1 MIASLPMYDFPW
13 VRAAIVR
20 LWASIRDKLRA
31 RGIDAPE
38 ALTQEG
44 DIRSAWMSDS
54 LLLGQTCGYP
64 YWRGVR
70 CKAEILAVPIY
81 GFAGC
86 EGPYHRSFLIARRDD
101 PRESLAEFRSDKAAI
116 NGADSNSGMNLFRAA
131 VAPLAGCKPFFADVV
146 ETGGHAYSLLAV
158 AEKRAGVAA
167 IDCVTYA
174 LLVSG
179 ASQLV
184 AQIKIIGETPSSPA
198 LPFIA
203 SRALPAA
210 TRAAVRQVLRELPP
224 IPELGLAGVAFLPE
238 TAYARVEKI
247 EREAV
252 DAGYPRLA

>member
-1 MIASLPMYDFPW
+1 MFAALPMYDFPW
-13 VRAAIVR
+13 VRPATVR
-20 LWASIRDKLRA
+20 LWTTIRDSLRA
-31 RGIDAPE
+31 RGVDAPE

-44 DIRSAWMSDS
+44 DIRSAWVSDS

-70 CKAEILAVPIY
+70 RKAEILAVPIY

-86 EGPYHRSFLIARRDD
+86 EGPNHRSFLIAHRDD
-101 PRESLAEFRSDKAAI
+101 PRCSLAEFRGDKAAI
-116 NGADSNSGMNLFRAA
+116 NSVDSNSGMNLLRAA
-131 VAPLAGCKPFFADVV
+131 VAPLAGGEPFFADVV

-158 AEKRAGVAA
+158 AEKRAEVAA

-184 AQIKIIGETPSSPA
+184 AQIKIIGETLSSPA

-203 SRALPAA
+203 SRALPAR
-210 TRAAVRQVLRELPP
+210 TRAAVREVLRELPP
-224 IPELGLAGVAFLPE
+224 FPELGLTGVAFLPE
-238 TAYARVEKI
+238 SAYARVEEI